1 MIRAVYPGTFDPV
14 TNGHLDVIER
24 AAKIFDELIVA
35 VTTNPAKTPWFTLE
49 ERVEML
55 KECCSH
61 LPNVT
66 IEAFDGLLV
75 NFVRQKGAKVII
87 KGLRAVTDFDYEF
100 QMAAINRKLAPEI
113 ETLFLMT
120 SLPYAYLSSSAV
132 KEVASLNGCLKDLV
146 PENVAKRLK
155 QKVEERR
162 R

>member
-66 IEAFDGLLV
+66 VEAFDGLLV
-75 NFVRQKGAKVII
+75 NFVRQKGAKIII

-146 PENVAKRLK
+146 PENVAKRLR

>member
-35 VTTNPAKTPWFTLE
+35 VTTNPSKTPWFTLE

-66 IEAFDGLLV
+66 VEAFDGLLV

-146 PENVAKRLK
+146 PDNVAERLRK
-155 QKVEERR
+155 KVAERR

>member
-61 LPNVT
+61 LTNVT
-66 IEAFDGLLV
+66 VEAFDGLLV
-75 NFVRQKGAKVII
+75 NFVRQKEAKVII

-146 PENVAKRLK
+146 PENVAQRLR
-155 QKVEERR
+155 QKVAERR

>member
-1 MIRAVYPGTFDPV
+1 MIRAVYPGTFDPI

-49 ERVEML
+49 ERVEMIR
-55 KECCSH
+55 ESCSH

-66 IEAFDGLLV
+66 VEAFDGLLV

-120 SLPYAYLSSSAV
+120 SLPYAYLSSSVV
-132 KEVASLNGCLKDLV
+132 KEVASLNGCLKELV
-146 PENVAKRLK
+146 PDNVAERLRR
-155 QKVEERR
+155 KVAERR

>member
-1 MIRAVYPGTFDPV
+1 
-14 TNGHLDVIER
+14 
-24 AAKIFDELIVA
+24 
-35 VTTNPAKTPWFTLE
+35 LE

-66 IEAFDGLLV
+66 VEAFDGLLV

-146 PENVAKRLK
+146 PDNVAERLRK
-155 QKVEERR
+155 KVAERR

>member
-55 KECCSH
+55 RECCSH

-66 IEAFDGLLV
+66 VEAFDGLLV
-75 NFVRQKGAKVII
+75 KFVRQKGAKVII

-146 PENVAKRLK
+146 PDNVAERLRK
-155 QKVEERR
+155 KVAERR

>member
-66 IEAFDGLLV
+66 VEAFDGLLV

-146 PENVAKRLK
+146 PDNVAERLCK
-155 QKVEERR
+155 KVAERR

>member
-35 VTTNPAKTPWFTLE
+35 VTTNPSKTPWFTLE

-66 IEAFDGLLV
+66 VEAFDGLLV

-146 PENVAKRLK
+146 PDNVAERLCK
-155 QKVEERR
+155 KVAERR

>member
-66 IEAFDGLLV
+66 VEAFDGLLV
-75 NFVRQKGAKVII
+75 NFVRKKGAKVII

-146 PENVAKRLK
+146 PENVAQRLRR
-155 QKVEERR
+155 KVEERR

>member
-66 IEAFDGLLV
+66 VEAFDGLLV

-146 PENVAKRLK
+146 PENVAKRLR

>member
-55 KECCSH
+55 RECCSH
-61 LPNVT
+61 LPNVAV
-66 IEAFDGLLV
+66 EAFDGLLV
-75 NFVRQKGAKVII
+75 NFVRQKGAKVIV

-120 SLPYAYLSSSAV
+120 SLPYAYLSSSVV
-132 KEVASLNGCLKDLV
+132 KEVASLKGCLKDLV
-146 PENVAKRLK
+146 PDNVAERLRR
-155 QKVEERR
+155 KVAERR

>member
-55 KECCSH
+55 RECCSH
-61 LPNVT
+61 LPNVAV
-66 IEAFDGLLV
+66 EAFDGLLV
-75 NFVRQKGAKVII
+75 NFVRQKGAKVIV

-120 SLPYAYLSSSAV
+120 SLPYAYLSSSVV

-146 PENVAKRLK
+146 PDNVAERLRR
-155 QKVEERR
+155 KVAERR